1 MLSNRRAYSTL
12 WWIGYYTFC
21 LIPVMVLAVGI
32 GRYFYARAEM
42 FKSAD
47 GAALAAAQ
55 EVDVV
60 TYLNTKQI
68 VLLPSAYGVAQ
79 AYAAYNSD
87 YLTGRRIYPRVTAI
101 RVDQAAKKVYVSL
114 RADASSL
121 FPSILRGVVVNGEG
135 EAEARLGSR

>member
-21 LIPVMVLAVGI
+21 LIPLMVLAVGI

-114 RADASSL
+114 HAAASSL